1 MNSHLL
7 TARRATVLVPGGLG
21 NQLFSYFLALYVK
34 ENTIAAVQLDF
45 SNTDRI
51 HYKNSI
57 SLLDFDLNFTE
68 LELAKKSKSAVFQ
81 SSKIFQNRVCKKIA
95 SKINENRLIL
105 FRPGFDSKNH
115 VHDFLET
122 WQESSRFDIKI
133 DGYFGDFAFYD
144 HLKEK
149 TRALELLNPSKKF
162 RELSLRIESL
172 QSVAI
177 HHRLGDFVDLSESVG
192 LLGKKFYSEA
202 INQALSCGY
211 KNLLVFSNQPKLSKE
226 IFKSWGLSDSK
237 INWIGPESIDSPA
250 ETLVLMSKASSIIC
264 ANSTFSFWAAKLA
277 EKSNSKIYFPASWR
291 RDKVEGIR
299 SIPSQWTPIASD
311 WSNNE
316 IAAKV
321 RL

>member
-1 MNSHLL
+1 MNSNLL
-7 TARRATVLVPGGLG
+7 TARRATILVPGGLG
-21 NQLFSYFLALYVK
+21 NQLFSYFMALYVK
-34 ENTIAAVQLDF
+34 ENTIAAVELDF
-45 SNTDRI
+45 RNTDRV

-68 LELAKKSKSAVFQ
+68 LELAKKSKRTVFKSSQIFQ
-81 SSKIFQNRVCKKIA
+81 STAYKKIVG
-95 SKINENRLIL
+95 KIDKKRSIL

-122 WQESSRFDIKI
+122 WQGSHRFKIKI
-133 DGYFGDFAFYD
+133 EGYFGDFAFYD

-172 QSVAI
+172 QAVAI
-177 HHRLGDFVDLSESVG
+177 HHRLGDFINLSESVG

-202 INQALSCGY
+202 INQALSFGC
-211 KNLLVFSNQPKLSKE
+211 KNLLIFSNQPKLSKA
-226 IFKSWGLSDSK
+226 IFESWGLTDTK
-237 INWIGPESIDSPA
+237 IDWIGPETIRSPA
-250 ETLVLMSKASSIIC
+250 ETLVLMSKASAIVC
-264 ANSTFSFWAAKLA
+264 ANSTFSFWAAKLS
-277 EKSNSKIYFPASWR
+277 EKSNSKIYFPALWR

-299 SIPSQWTPIASD
+299 SIPRQWTPIATD
-311 WSNNE
+311 WSNGE

-321 RL
+321 CL